1 MPATQLLLGAVLA
14 IFIGAL
20 VQSTIGFGSALI
32 AMPLLSAALGLQQA
46 TAVFGVLSL
55 VMSVFVLLIDRR
67 QILLRDT
74 WRLTLAAILGVPVGL
89 LVLRLAPEALVM
101 RGLGVILIGYGLF
114 GLFSARL
121 TLRAADWVVWPFG
134 FVSGILGG
142 AYNTNGPPLVVYGT
156 LQGWDPRKFRATLQS
171 VFFTSGIAIA
181 AGHAL
186 AGMWTSQVLLLTIIG
201 APGLLLAAAIGRWL
215 NRRINHAVFRVTVYC
230 ALIGLGATLALRS
243 A

>member
-1 MPATQLLLGAVLA
+1 MPATQLILGAALA

-46 TAVFGVLSL
+46 TAVFGLLSL
-55 VMSVFVLLIDRR
+55 LMSVFVLIIDRR

-101 RGLGVILIGYGLF
+101 HGLGVILIGYGLF

-121 TLRAADWVVWPFG
+121 TLRAAEWLVWPFG

-156 LQGWDPRKFRATLQS
+156 LQGWDPRRFRATLQS

-181 AGHAL
+181 LGHAF
-186 AGMWTSQVLLLTIIG
+186 AGLWTQPVLQIAALG
-201 APGLLLAAAIGRWL
+201 APALLIAAALGRWL
-215 NRRINHAVFRVTVYC
+215 NQRIDQKVFRVVVLVV
-230 ALIGLGATLALRS
+230 LIGLGISLLLR
-243 A
+243 